1 MSGHSKW
8 HSIKH
13 KKGAADAKRGKIF
26 TRHAK
31 LIEIATREGGESNP
45 DNNPSLRTAIDS
57 AKADNVPN
65 ANIDRAIKKGSG
77 ELKGEAQTVEV
88 SYEAFGPGGVAM
100 IIECLTDNKNRTLPN
115 IKNVI
120 SKIGGRFADT
130 GSVSWMFEQK
140 GVVVANISGKDSEEN
155 ELSVIDAGADDLE
168 INDGIIE
175 IKTSKESWAKVRD
188 ALKNLGCEIET
199 AGLKFVP
206 SQETNISDVSTAKKL
221 MECVDALEEDD
232 DVSEVHT
239 NADISDEVVSQL

>member
-140 GVVVANISGKDSEEN
+140 GVVVANISGKDSEEI

>member
-26 TRHAK
+26 TRPAK

-140 GVVVANISGKDSEEN
+140 GVVVANISGKDSEEI

>member
-100 IIECLTDNKNRTLPN
+100 IIECLTDHKNRTLPN

-140 GVVVANISGKDSEEN
+140 GVVVANISGKDSEEI